1 MKVFYL
7 FILIIIA
14 IFIICCFNHI
24 YFYNYIKE
32 DFCYGNV
39 YCNGNTNNS
48 LCINQECLKCGL
60 QSSCKK
66 NEECGPNLCINGCCD
81 TM

>member
-7 FILIIIA
+7 LILIIIA
-14 IFIICCFNHI
+14 IFIICYFNYI
-24 YFYNYIKE
+24 YFIKE

-39 YCNGNTNNS
+39 YCNGNKNNS

-60 QSSCKK
+60 QASCTK
-66 NEECGPNLCINGCCD
+66 NEECGPNLCIDGCCD